1 MTVAT
6 KREKISSY
14 LESGLK
20 DDAERLAR
28 ARQMSLSTLV
38 ASLLA
43 REVRLARQDGEI
55 TPIEPR

>member
-1 MTVAT
+1 MTMTT
-6 KREKISSY
+6 KREKIGSY

-20 DDAERLAR
+20 EDAERLAK

-55 TPIEPR
+55 APIEPQ

>member
-1 MTVAT
+1 MTMTT
-6 KREKISSY
+6 KREKIGSY

-20 DDAERLAR
+20 EDAERLAK

-55 TPIEPR
+55 APIEPR